1 MGVTLSDFK
10 GRISAITDELTTLIS
25 NISDSFDTYVSSK
38 DQDVV
43 INNQVKDF
51 TEKTKMYNRLF
62 QEEEVQAQMAGGKTR
77 HQTLQEYCIWM
88 FFIAYAFF
96 CKAAFTYTYIYN
108 GFGKAVQ
115 ALFLM
120 LILLVPVVVLMVK
133 YC

>member
-1 MGVTLSDFK
+1 M
-10 GRISAITDELTTLIS
+10 
-25 NISDSFDTYVSSK
+25 
-38 DQDVV
+38 

-62 QEEEVQAQMAGGKTR
+62 QEEEMQAQIAGGKTR
-77 HQTLQEYCIWM
+77 QQTLQEYCIWM

-96 CKAAFTYTYIYN
+96 CKAAFTYVSIYS
-108 GFGKAVQ
+108 GFWRATQ

-120 LILLVPVVVLMVK
+120 IILLVPIVILMIQ